1 MVHVVITRLADGRI
15 AAFSVSGHAHF
26 DKSGKDIVC
35 AGVSA
40 VTVGTVN
47 SVEALTGVQLPST
60 MKLGQLFVEIPD
72 GLEQE
77 TNTKIQLL
85 LESMVVMLDSIRKE
99 YGRYI
104 DMQERNQ
111 EKRR

>member
-1 MVHVVITRLADGRI
+1 MVRVIMQRLADGRI
-15 AAFSVSGHAHF
+15 AGFSVSGHAHY

-47 SVEALTGVQLPST
+47 AVETLTGVELPST
-60 MKLGQLFVEIPD
+60 MKLGLLRVEVPVD
-72 GLEQE
+72 LEQE

-85 LESMVVMLDSIRKE
+85 LESMVVMLDTIQKE

-104 DMQERNQ
+104 DMQDQLLEN
-111 EKRR
+111 RR